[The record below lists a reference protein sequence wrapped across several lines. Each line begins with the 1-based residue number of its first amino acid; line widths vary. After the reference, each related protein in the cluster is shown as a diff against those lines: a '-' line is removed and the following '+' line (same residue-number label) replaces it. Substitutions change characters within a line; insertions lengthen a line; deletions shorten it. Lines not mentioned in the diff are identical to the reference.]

1 MTQSSLGLNE
11 QIELVEKRVQLE
23 KLQLKAG
30 VQGLRS
36 SLRHVVSG
44 RSGLGAIFLIAA
56 VVGTLGGRKLTSRR
70 R

>member
-11 QIELVEKRVQLE
+11 QIELVEKRVQLD

-36 SLRHVVSG
+36 SLRHIVSG
-44 RSGLGAIFLIAA
+44 RTGMGAIFLIAA